1 MTKAIISH
9 LKYENFLCQT
19 LNFTGLY
26 YPNFITSQLIMSDM
40 DSDYIECNDY
50 NAIVTTLLTDSSGD
64 RDVAAQIIN
73 ERLDLKPVIIYQTKK
88 RLSTISHLNTR
99 LFKMMTEIP
108 WMYHS
113 NEYYVEQSLNL
124 LFPITLEDIDTKKT
138 LH

>member
-1 MTKAIISH
+1 
-9 LKYENFLCQT
+9 
-19 LNFTGLY
+19 
-26 YPNFITSQLIMSDM
+26 M